1 MADPIHFSSYDAT
14 GSLEVAITQVPVSR
28 KVSVSYTRRFSATN
42 SPSLSFVSGK
52 TSGRKKTELRLR
64 RVEEERKRE
73 AMVAGDTPS
82 GMLQAFAR
90 RQEAT
95 GEAYMTLSVGNRKS
109 VSAFPLRY
117 LDISS

>member
-1 MADPIHFSSYDAT
+1 MTP
-14 GSLEVAITQVPVSR
+14 LEAW
-28 KVSVSYTRRFSATN
+28 K
-42 SPSLSFVSGK
+42 SLSHKFQSVTRPHMRLAMQFDIDCHFFHVSSGK

-95 GEAYMTLSVGNRKS
+95 GEAYMTLSVGNRK
-109 VSAFPLRY
+109 
-117 LDISS
+117 